1 MTRPAKQTFVPSGK
15 DQAQFPVFF
24 ARNGS
29 VTLAALKMGAIG
41 SFGAWG
47 VEFSSRDTEYMAA
60 SSRGRLRR
68 GTGRMSDR
76 ARGHGS
82 YREAQ
87 LPASPAAAR
96 APRAATLPP
105 RRLQAQF
112 ERLVAIP

>member
-1 MTRPAKQTFVPSGK
+1 MTRPAKQTFVPSGI

-60 SSRGRLRR
+60 SSKKKAPLERGCCRRAILRVR
-68 GTGRMSDR
+68 S
-76 ARGHGS
+76 
-82 YREAQ
+82 
-87 LPASPAAAR
+87 L
-96 APRAATLPP
+96 
-105 RRLQAQF
+105 
-112 ERLVAIP
+112 